1 MNIFRRLSTN
11 LVIMEDRDG
20 VKTVRIKILS
30 PSVQI
35 TDNELEIEE
44 TASVRMLKQ
53 RILLGLKD
61 TEIISVSL

>member
-1 MNIFRRLSTN
+1 
-11 LVIMEDRDG
+11 MEDRDG